1 MSSRFATRVRAF
13 VLGLATLARFGST
26 AEPLPGAADYA
37 AHEWGT
43 FTSLQGSDGVPI
55 PWNPLDGPSD
65 LPSFVLN
72 RQRPTLD
79 GSVLCP
85 KAGQFRQFGAK
96 DSAHWLQRMETPVI
110 YFHTEKTLSVDVH
123 VRFPQGLL
131 TEWFP
136 QVSTFGP
143 VFGIDDV
150 LPETDSSHLR
160 WNSVRVVP
168 PDPAPSKAG
177 SDAASNIP
185 VDPRPSHYFAAR
197 SASAHVV
204 ESTRPF
210 ARESVPQRDRFL
222 FYRGAGNFQAPLKVS
237 VPPDDRSV
245 ALGNRG
251 EEPIGPLFV
260 VRVDAGKTS
269 FATIPALAPST
280 ETTVTLP
287 EASDDTGSDRLGQV
301 LRDAL
306 QEAGLERAEAQA
318 MVDTWRDSWFEESG
332 TRVLYL
338 LPREW
343 TDTVLPLEL
352 TPAPRRL
359 VRVMVGRAEVLRRAQ
374 ESRLADLVV
383 EHVGGN
389 SLWAVASLRS
399 FGLGRFLE
407 AGVTRGAKLARDTQL
422 AQLLSCRVQP
432 AESLVPVSVLP
443 EAEWQSRIQ
452 ELKKALRET
461 SLAAR

>member
-1 MSSRFATRVRAF
+1 
-13 VLGLATLARFGST
+13 
-26 AEPLPGAADYA
+26 
-37 AHEWGT
+37 
-43 FTSLQGSDGVPI
+43 
-55 PWNPLDGPSD
+55 
-65 LPSFVLN
+65 
-72 RQRPTLD
+72 
-79 GSVLCP
+79 
-85 KAGQFRQFGAK
+85 
-96 DSAHWLQRMETPVI
+96 METPVI
-110 YFHTEKTLSVDVH
+110 YFHTKQPLSVDVH

-168 PDPAPSKAG
+168 PDPAPSNAG
-177 SDAASNIP
+177 SAAASNIP

-204 ESTRPF
+204 ESTRSF
-210 ARESVPQRDRFL
+210 AKESGPQRDRFL

-251 EEPIGPLFV
+251 AEPIGPLFV

-269 FATIPALAPST
+269 FAAVPALAPSA
-280 ETTVTLP
+280 ETTVPLP
-287 EASDDTGSDRLGQV
+287 EATDDAGSARLGGG

-306 QEAGLERAEAQA
+306 QAAGLERAEAQA

-343 TDTVLPLEL
+343 TDSVLPLEL

-383 EHVGGN
+383 EHTRGDA
-389 SLWAVASLRS
+389 LWAVSSLRAL
-399 FGLGRFLE
+399 GLGRFLE
-407 AGVTRGAKLARDTQL
+407 AGVTRGAKLARDGQLTQL
-422 AQLLSCRVQP
+422 FSCRVQP
-432 AESLVPVSVLP
+432 ADSFVPVSVMP
-443 EAEWQSRIQ
+443 EGEWQSRIQ